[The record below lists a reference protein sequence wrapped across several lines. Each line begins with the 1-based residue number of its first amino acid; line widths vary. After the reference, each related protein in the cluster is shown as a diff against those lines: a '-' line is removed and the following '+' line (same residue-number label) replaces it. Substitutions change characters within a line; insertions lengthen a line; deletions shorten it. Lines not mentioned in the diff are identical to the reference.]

1 LLLLTLGGINVPTH
15 NGPPAEPVGASIYAV
30 CIEPTVV
37 NLIHLVNAILGELV
51 SDSGLYNSFFL
62 LDEFLDPEDEEED
75 EEEDGLGISS
85 NINSTNVCIFGY
97 N

>member
-1 LLLLTLGGINVPTH
+1 VTQAFITP
-15 NGPPAEPVGASIYAV
+15 
-30 CIEPTVV
+30 
-37 NLIHLVNAILGELV
+37 
-51 SDSGLYNSFFL
+51 FFL